1 LFKVG
6 NILVENGR
14 VESKWESNF
23 DLRIKNNQNEVNI
36 EKCVERI
43 KNGNA
48 QTKTNKVEKN
58 VKQIM
63 KKTTKFYI
71 FKEKFGEIITKL
83 LYVGHFIVWMMGKR
97 LKEQVIK
104 SWDAFCVE
112 LVNGFNPRIKERKG
126 LITYYKTYGIIF

>member
-1 LFKVG
+1 M
-6 NILVENGR
+6 
-14 VESKWESNF
+14 
-23 DLRIKNNQNEVNI
+23 NI

-71 FKEKFGEIITKL
+71 FKEKFGETITKL
-83 LYVGHFIVWMMGKR
+83 LLCWAFYCVNDGK
-97 LKEQVIK
+97 KVEGTSHQVMRCIL
-104 SWDAFCVE
+104 C
-112 LVNGFNPRIKERKG
+112 
-126 LITYYKTYGIIF
+126 